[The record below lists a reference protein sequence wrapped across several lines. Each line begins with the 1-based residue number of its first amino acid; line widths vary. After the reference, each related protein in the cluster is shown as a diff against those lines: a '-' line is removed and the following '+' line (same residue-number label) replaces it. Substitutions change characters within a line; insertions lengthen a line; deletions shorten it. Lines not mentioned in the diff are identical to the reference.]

1 MDVISGL
8 LVMPPSKEELRQQA
22 RVRRAQLK
30 AAAPDA
36 GRRVAENFLA
46 KIPLRK
52 NSVIAGYI
60 AAHDELDPAE
70 SIASL
75 RGRGHKL
82 ALPRVAAKGVPLAF
96 HLWRE
101 DASPVKGAYGLFE
114 AAPDWPLIK
123 PDVLLVP
130 LLAFDEEGYRL
141 GYGGGYYDRS
151 LLALRKTGPL
161 LAVGLAYDG
170 QRVAHI
176 PSDATDEKLDWA
188 VTEKAARKFG

>member
-1 MDVISGL
+1 MTNLTKGA
-8 LVMPPSKEELRQQA
+8 LRDEA
-22 RVRRAQLK
+22 RARRTQLK
-30 AAAPDA
+30 AAVPGAA
-36 GRRVAENFLA
+36 KRITENFLA
-46 KIPLRK
+46 KIPLQK

-70 SIASL
+70 LVAAL
-75 RGRGHKL
+75 RARGHTL
-82 ALPRVAAKGVPLAF
+82 ALPRVAAKDGPLEF
-96 HLWRE
+96 HRW
-101 DASPVKGAYGLFE
+101 DKNAAPVKGAYGLFE
-114 AAPDWPLIK
+114 AAPDWPPVK

-130 LLAFDEEGYRL
+130 LLAFDEKGYRL

-151 LLALRKTGPL
+151 LLAFRETGPL

-170 QRVAHI
+170 QRVARI